1 MRVTCA
7 AASDTGVRRSGNEDA
22 YCLRPDLGLFVV
34 ADGMG
39 GHAAGEVASRLAV
52 QAIERV
58 VASTPPAGGAG
69 LHGADPDSTD
79 AGMRTGAVTL
89 LEAFREA
96 NRRIREEIARE
107 LAVRGMA
114 TTASALLLDPHGIPV
129 VAHVGDS
136 RVYLLH
142 EGSLRRVTEDHSWV
156 EEQVRA
162 GIIDEAAAR
171 SHPWRSVVTRAL
183 NGGDDPRVDILDLPL
198 APGDRVVLCSD
209 GLTAVVTEDRIRDA
223 ARRATSPEALCS
235 QLVAMANAAGG
246 PDNVTVVAL
255 DVHAA

>member
-7 AASDTGVRRSGNEDA
+7 AATDTGVRRSGNEDA

-39 GHAAGEVASRLAV
+39 GHAAGEVAARLAV
-52 QAIERV
+52 QEIERV
-58 VASTPPAGGAG
+58 VASSPAGAARETRT
-69 LHGADPDSTD
+69 LDPDSTD
-79 AGMRTGAVTL
+79 AGGRTGAVTL
-89 LEAFREA
+89 IEAFREA

-114 TTASALLLDPHGIPV
+114 TTASALLLDPQGPPV

-136 RVYLLH
+136 RIYLLH
-142 EGSLRRVTEDHSWV
+142 EGRLRRVTQDHSWV

-162 GIIDEAAAR
+162 GVIDEAVAR

-183 NGGDDPRVDILDLPL
+183 NGGDDPRVDVLDLPL
-198 APGDRVVLCSD
+198 APGDRVLICSD
-209 GLTAVVTEDRIRDA
+209 GLTAVVTEDRIREA
-223 ARRATSPEALCS
+223 ARRAASPEALCG
-235 QLVAMANAAGG
+235 QLIAMANAGGG
-246 PDNVTVVAL
+246 PDNVTVLAI

>member
-7 AASDTGVRRSGNEDA
+7 AVSDTGVRRAGNEDA

-58 VASTPPAGGAG
+58 VAGAAGTGGAA
-69 LHGADPDSTD
+69 HPIDPDSTD
-79 AGMRTGAVTL
+79 AGLRSGAATL
-89 LEAFREA
+89 VEAFREA
-96 NRRIREEIARE
+96 NRSIRDEVTRE
-107 LAVRGMA
+107 AAVRGMA
-114 TTASALLLDPHGIPV
+114 TTASALLIDAIDGPV

-136 RVYLLH
+136 RIYLLH
-142 EGSLRRVTEDHSWV
+142 DGALRRITDDHSWV

-162 GIIDEAAAR
+162 GVIDAAAAR

-183 NGGDDPRVDILDLPL
+183 NGGDDPRVDLVDLVL
-198 APGDRVVLCSD
+198 EPGDRVLLCSD
-209 GLTAVVTEDRIRDA
+209 GLTAVVGEERIHEA
-223 ARRATSPEALCS
+223 VRRAPSPEALCAE
-235 QLVAMANAAGG
+235 LVAMANDEGG

-255 DVHAA
+255 EVHAR